1 MAECKTKGSEEQN
14 FTDFTIQLAPFLH
27 VFYCFVFPLA
37 TFFILCVIGLSLFFN
52 AFPHPAYLPSL
63 CVSLITECITFFILC
78 AIGLSLFFN
87 AFRHPAYLPSLCVSL
102 LLSVSLFLNLHHI
115 SSYSFLG
122 IKKL

>member
-14 FTDFTIQLAPFLH
+14 VTDFTIQLAPFLH

-37 TFFILCVIGLSLFFN
+37 
-52 AFPHPAYLPSL
+52 
-63 CVSLITECITFFILC
+63 TFFILC

-102 LLSVSLFLNLHHI
+102 LLSISLFLNLHYI

-122 IKKL
+122 IKKF